1 MFVVLGGLVELA
13 EEDVGVAQVG
23 VGSPLRASVTEL
35 GRNFQTLLRYMDVFV
50 LTKNRSARSTL

>member
-1 MFVVLGGLVELA
+1 MLGGLVELA

-50 LTKNRSARSTL
+50 FTKNRSARSTL